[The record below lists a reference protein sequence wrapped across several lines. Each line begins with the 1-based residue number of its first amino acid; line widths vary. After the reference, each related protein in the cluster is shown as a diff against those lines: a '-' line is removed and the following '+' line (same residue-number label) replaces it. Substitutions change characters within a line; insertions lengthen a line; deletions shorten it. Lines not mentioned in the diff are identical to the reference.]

1 MQGMN
6 NGWTAFTTVIVAAIV
21 AVVLTVVILFVY
33 DVKTGDSE
41 PASPS
46 ATIAGYELQ
55 RVLESIRTDE
65 EIHQGRCY
73 RLMGSYLDRDTR
85 DADEA
90 FEAIAEEG
98 CWPTP

>member
-1 MQGMN
+1 MQAMN
-6 NGWTAFTTVIVAAIV
+6 DGWTIITAAIV
-21 AVVLTVVILFVY
+21 AATVAVALTAVILVVY
-33 DVKTGDSE
+33 DGRVADSE

-46 ATIAGYELQ
+46 TTIAGYELQ

-73 RLMGSYLDRDTR
+73 RLMGSYLDRDTLA
-85 DADEA
+85 ADEA

-98 CWPTP
+98 CWPAP

>member
-1 MQGMN
+1 MRDMN
-6 NGWTAFTTVIVAAIV
+6 AGWTVFTAAIV
-21 AVVLTVVILFVY
+21 AATVAVILTAVILFVY
-33 DVKTGDSE
+33 DGKTADSE

-46 ATIAGYELQ
+46 ATIAGYEIQ

-73 RLMGSYLDRDTR
+73 RLMATYLDRDTR
-85 DADEA
+85 DARET

>member
-1 MQGMN
+1 MQAMN
-6 NGWTAFTTVIVAAIV
+6 DGWTIITAAIVAATV
-21 AVVLTVVILFVY
+21 AVVLTAVILFVY
-33 DVKTGDSE
+33 DGKTADSE

-73 RLMGSYLDRDTR
+73 RLMGAYLDRDTR
-85 DADEA
+85 DAGEA
-90 FEAIAEEG
+90 FEAVAEEG